1 MENIRVKQLVGKS
14 LRRLRMRLYDVAF
27 HELKDIIRYQ
37 MEKYG
42 KKLTLVNPAYTSM
55 TCAKCGHVKKDLTL
69 ADRVFVCPKCGWVAD
84 RDYNASLNI
93 LRAGSGLPLE
103 SVDREPLLYIPFSKG
118 VYSKFRGRSR
128 KSSPRGGDAPSV
140 RAG

>member
-1 MENIRVKQLVGKS
+1 MNQPWCSLFGGLTFWGLRGRKS
-14 LRRLRMRLYDVAF
+14 PSVRWGM
-27 HELKDIIRYQ
+27 
-37 MEKYG
+37 G
-42 KKLTLVNPAYTSM
+42 SPLTETFR
-55 TCAKCGHVKKDLTL
+55 CGYVKKDLTL